1 MKTGRRKISLNIL
14 LDLSAVN
21 SFIYLFTRQI
31 SWLCSEERWLTR
43 LYFDTGLRF
52 CIFGKHK
59 NFTVTLSSVHCCRQW
74 VLGFSILPITEKFF
88 KYEKLECW
96 SLKSQHWMKMKF
108 KMCRK
113 WFLQYNIEL
122 IKLYK
127 SNSNSSLEASKSY
140 WIILWYNIR

>member
-1 MKTGRRKISLNIL
+1 MFQEIQCRYFYLCCLSTPINSIKDPSKSEICQTNLFYLYILYNNKYLKTGRRKISLNIL
-14 LDLSAVN
+14 LDLSVVN

-74 VLGFSILPITEKFF
+74 VLGFSILPITQKFF

-96 SLKSQHWMKMKF
+96 SLKS
-108 KMCRK
+108 
-113 WFLQYNIEL
+113 
-122 IKLYK
+122 
-127 SNSNSSLEASKSY
+127 
-140 WIILWYNIR
+140 

>member
-1 MKTGRRKISLNIL
+1 MQ
-14 LDLSAVN
+14 N
-21 SFIYLFTRQI
+21 S
-31 SWLCSEERWLTR
+31 
-43 LYFDTGLRF
+43 
-52 CIFGKHK
+52 HK
-59 NFTVTLSSVHCCRQW
+59 NFTDTLSSPPLSLSNALATGSSFAFQY
-74 VLGFSILPITEKFF
+74 LPITEKFF

-140 WIILWYNIR
+140 WIILWYNIIDRYKIFINQTFKMIYNILHFWWWKIGRMCLIMLASFSMPVWRTTS